1 MEKYKTACFSGYRPE
16 KFKFILH
23 QGNEAYLALE
33 KRIENAIL
41 QAVDDGYTSF
51 ICGAAKGFDL
61 VAGSLVVAL
70 KESWAELASL
80 NLVAVL
86 PFQRH
91 GFSSEPWRTL
101 HQMVLS
107 GASEVITLAS
117 KYHPQAY
124 HVRNRYMVDCSRLLI
139 CYYDGRKGGTE
150 YTVKYAEEQGLA
162 VINVASDLKF
172 GNQCVEGYRKLC
184 YLDDKKIFI

>member
-1 MEKYKTACFSGYRPE
+1 MGYGMIKQKTACFSGYRPE
-16 KFKFILH
+16 KFEFILH

-70 KESWAELASL
+70 KESWAELAGL

-101 HQMVLS
+101 HQMVL
-107 GASEVITLAS
+107 GAASEVVTLAS

-124 HVRNRYMVDCSRLLI
+124 HDRNRYMVDHSSRLI
-139 CYYDGRKGGTE
+139 YYYDGQKGGTDF
-150 YTVKYAEEQGLA
+150 TVKYAEERRIA
-162 VINVASDLKF
+162 IVNVAASKF
-172 GNQCVEGYRKLC
+172 
-184 YLDDKKIFI
+184 DI